1 MGARD
6 GKGKAVASFIRT
18 RTGIPDVT
26 WASSDSR
33 ILLPYPLGFE
43 VVTSRNAMALRERV
57 TALPEHN
64 GGEITGVIRID
75 QWTPSTAEAWVV
87 YRLDTATQLVRNYYD
102 TAIRPRLESTE

>member
-6 GKGKAVASFIRT
+6 TKGKSIASFIRT

-26 WASSDSR
+26 WQSPDSR

-43 VVTSRNAMALRERV
+43 VVTSRNADALRERV
-57 TALPEHN
+57 TGLPEHN
-64 GGEITGVIRID
+64 GGEMHGVIRYD
-75 QWTPSTAEAWVV
+75 QWTPTPAQAWVIF
-87 YRLDTATQLVRNYYD
+87 RLDTATQLVRNYYD